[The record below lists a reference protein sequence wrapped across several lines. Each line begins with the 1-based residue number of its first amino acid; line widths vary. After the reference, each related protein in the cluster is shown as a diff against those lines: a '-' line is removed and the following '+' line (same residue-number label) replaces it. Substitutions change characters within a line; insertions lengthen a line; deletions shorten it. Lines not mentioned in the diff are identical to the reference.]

1 MFLFDISEN
10 LDVFS
15 SNLVS
20 IKIGIVKKVRQNEKL
35 YMKSENYLYRSKS
48 PA

>member
-20 IKIGIVKKVRQNEKL
+20 IEIGIVKKVRQNER
-35 YMKSENYLYRSKS
+35 SENYLKRSKS